1 MSTANQEI
9 LELLFANGAD
19 INGKYNPNGNTL
31 LHEAINGTDPSEY
44 KSFFKG
50 LFTYLIRKGADVN
63 ARNDQGY
70 GPLHIAVEKGSCHR
84 NRP

>member
-1 MSTANQEI
+1 MSTANQKI

-19 INGKYNPNGNTL
+19 INGKYYSNGNTF
-31 LHEAINGTDPSEY
+31 LHEAIEQTDPSEF
-44 KSFFKG
+44 KSFFKE

-63 ARNDQGY
+63 ARNNQGY
-70 GPLHIAVEKGSCHR
+70 GPLLVAVEKGSCHR